1 MPSRVPS
8 TSSSPSASPKPERA
22 APKPSASGERVEPW
36 ASIDEAAAHLGVRK
50 DSVYRWIESR
60 GLPAKKIGKLW
71 KLKLS
76 EVDAW
81 VSETG
86 AGTGADDAPVA
97 APRGKPTRAKAAR
110 DHVVLVID
118 DEAMV
123 RETVGDFLTDEG
135 YRVLLATSG
144 AHGLKLL
151 ATASIKPSVILLDL
165 KMPDV
170 DGWQFR
176 ELQMRDAALA
186 TIPVIVLTGTPNA
199 TVEGASLVLRKPLRL
214 PVIGKAIRTV
224 IESAQEL
231 SDGER

>member
-1 MPSRVPS
+1 MSM
-8 TSSSPSASPKPERA
+8 RA
-22 APKPSASGERVEPW
+22 PTGNGNVEPW

-60 GLPAKKIGKLW
+60 GLPARKIGKLW

-81 VSETG
+81 VSSAG
-86 AGTGADDAPVA
+86 ANGDEHGAQAQGPRDKAA
-97 APRGKPTRAKAAR
+97 APRGDGP
-110 DHVVLVID
+110 VVLVID
-118 DEAMV
+118 DEALV
-123 RETVGDFLTDEG
+123 RETIGDFLGDEG

-144 AHGLKLL
+144 AHALKLL
-151 ATASIKPSVILLDL
+151 AGAAKKPSVILLDL

-176 ELQMRDAALA
+176 ELQLRDKGLA
-186 TIPVIVLTGTPNA
+186 DIPVIVLTGTPNA
-199 TVEGASLVLRKPLRL
+199 TVRDAALVLRKPLRL

-224 IESAQEL
+224 LEGAE
-231 SDGER
+231 EARR

>member
-8 TSSSPSASPKPERA
+8 TSSSPTASPTPERA
-22 APKPSASGERVEPW
+22 TPKSPGSGERVEPW

-81 VSETG
+81 VSATG
-86 AGTGADDAPVA
+86 AADDAPSA
-97 APRGKPTRAKAAR
+97 ATRSKAASAKTKR

-176 ELQMRDAALA
+176 ELQMRDQTVA

-199 TVEGASLVLRKPLRL
+199 TVKGASVVLRKPLRL

-224 IESAQEL
+224 LETAEEL
-231 SDGER
+231 HDDER

>member
-1 MPSRVPS
+1 MPSRLPTPPPASAAPS
-8 TSSSPSASPKPERA
+8 KPEKGA
-22 APKPSASGERVEPW
+22 VEPW

-81 VSETG
+81 VSATG
-86 AGTGADDAPVA
+86 AGADDAPSSRTKSV
-97 APRGKPTRAKAAR
+97 PVKAAR
-110 DHVVLVID
+110 EHVVLVVD

-123 RETVGDFLTDEG
+123 RETVGEFLTDEG
-135 YRVLLATSG
+135 YRVLLASSG

-151 ATASIKPSVILLDL
+151 STASIKPSVILLDL

-176 ELQMRDAALA
+176 ELQMRDEALA
-186 TIPVIVLTGTPNA
+186 SIPVIVLTGTPNA
-199 TVEGASLVLRKPLRL
+199 TVRGASIVLRKPLRL

-224 IESAQEL
+224 LESEPTEEL
-231 SDGER
+231 SR

>member
-1 MPSRVPS
+1 M
-8 TSSSPSASPKPERA
+8 
-22 APKPSASGERVEPW
+22 EPW

-81 VSETG
+81 VSATG
-86 AGTGADDAPVA
+86 AGAGADETPTA
-97 APRGKPTRAKAAR
+97 TRAKTVSAKGAR

-151 ATASIKPSVILLDL
+151 STASIKPSVILLDL

-176 ELQMRDAALA
+176 ELQMRDETLA

-199 TVEGASLVLRKPLRL
+199 TVRGASVVLRKPLRL

-224 IESAQEL
+224 LESSEEL
-231 SDGER
+231 AR